1 VIAGSPE
8 DKAFQQIDAESNTD
22 KKIALLQDFEK
33 QFPQSKT
40 LREVYLELMKIYQ
53 EKNDS
58 AKVME
63 YGEKII
69 KVDADNLSALL
80 TLSRAYAL
88 ERKNLD
94 RAVQY
99 AQKAVD
105 IATRMKSQPPPA
117 GYSDEQVE
125 AVHRRQRGACT
136 ELFELREELE
146 ALTVE
151 IWKTELYRALLGASF
166 RWSSTAATVR
176 TSPINYCRQT
186 AAQSVPD
193 LILLLSLSSASYS
206 NRSVR
211 PV

>member
-1 VIAGSPE
+1 MKTRVILTLCVVFVGGLVSNTSAQVIAGSPE
-8 DKAFQQIDAESNTD
+8 DKAFQQIDAESNLD
-22 KKIALLQDFEK
+22 KKAALLQDFEK

-40 LREVYLELMKIYQ
+40 LREVYLELLKIYQ
-53 EKNDS
+53 DKNDS

-69 KVDADNLSALL
+69 KVDAENLSALL

-117 GYSDEQVE
+117 GYSDEQWKQYIE
-125 AVHRRQRGACT
+125 GNEGLARNYLNYAKS
-136 ELFELREELE
+136 LR
-146 ALTVE
+146 
-151 IWKTELYRALLGASF
+151 
-166 RWSSTAATVR
+166 
-176 TSPINYCRQT
+176 P
-186 AAQSVPD
+186 
-193 LILLLSLSSASYS
+193 
-206 NRSVR
+206 
-211 PV
+211 